1 MIGAHDRAMKIPL
14 VALLLVAFAGTSF
27 AAAPPVKGR
36 TLTEIGVPTRVL
48 ERSISRKFYKSLLIS
63 PIEGWVVVRAQLSD
77 CKLYGAQVVRSDL
90 GGAFDSLALE
100 TVRELRI
107 GGNYNLDS
115 QIKTSAVLL
124 HLLIYKIADGTMALS
139 FAVVD
144 RPGGNQLSYF
154 GCAKL
159 AVLKDDGRWTEI
171 KGPASLHGKGLEVR
185 VPGVGNDLANLMKL
199 EDCNFH
205 GSL

>member
-1 MIGAHDRAMKIPL
+1 MKIPL
-14 VALLLVAFAGTSF
+14 IPLLLVAFAGTSF
-27 AAAPPVKGR
+27 AAAAAPPVKGR
-36 TLTEIGVPTRVL
+36 TLTEISVIPARVL

-63 PIEGWVVVRAQLSD
+63 PLEGWVVVRAQLSG
-77 CKLYGAQVVRSDL
+77 CKLYGEQVVRSDL
-90 GGAFDSLALE
+90 GGAFDSLALQ

-107 GGNYNLDS
+107 AGNYNLDS

-124 HLLIYKIADGTMALS
+124 HLLIYKIADGTMTLS

-144 RPGGNQLSYF
+144 VPGGNQLSYF

-171 KGPASLHGKGLEVR
+171 KGPASLQGKGLEVR
-185 VPGVGNDLANLMKL
+185 VPGVGNNLTNLMKL
-199 EDCNFH
+199 EHCNFH